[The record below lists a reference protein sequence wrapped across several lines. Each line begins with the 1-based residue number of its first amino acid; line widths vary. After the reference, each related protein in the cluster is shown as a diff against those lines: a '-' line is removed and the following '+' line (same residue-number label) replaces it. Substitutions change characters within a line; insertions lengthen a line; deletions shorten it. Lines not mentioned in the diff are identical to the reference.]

1 MNHTGNETAGQC
13 GLVPDQLTKMG
24 MVRQRNV
31 AALYLLRQIGM
42 VECARYV
49 ERHLGALHSGR
60 RGAKKC
66 GDSNYIGLS
75 GDAKGGSIGWR
86 LFSPIT
92 GEM

>member
-1 MNHTGNETAGQC
+1 
-13 GLVPDQLTKMG
+13 
-24 MVRQRNV
+24 
-31 AALYLLRQIGM
+31 M
-42 VECARYV
+42 VERARYV
-49 ERHLGALHSGR
+49 KRLLGALHSGR

>member
-13 GLVPDQLTKMG
+13 GLVPDQLTKMRMG
-24 MVRQRNV
+24 RQRNV

-49 ERHLGALHSGR
+49 ERRLGALHSGHIGTENR
-60 RGAKKC
+60 DG
-66 GDSNYIGLS
+66 SNYIELS
-75 GDAKGGSIGWR
+75 GDAGRGAIGWR
-86 LFSPIT
+86 SFYLFT